1 MPDLEKAIDYWVS
14 TYLKV
19 LNTGWSK
26 FSQDLAALPIAEKCS
41 IFRGMMVEAGK
52 SGLLPG
58 LNQVLKI
65 VASDDL
71 SASLQPPPATVAPA
85 QGPPKTETPK
95 PAELGQQALI
105 EAPESVPSPN
115 AKPTTKAETLA
126 TAKQVN
132 VIRWFC
138 MTPRCKEFVTEILK
152 TKGKSNAEQL
162 SISEAS
168 DLIAKLYAMKGYI
181 PPGAKVEA
189 GAQK

>member
-14 TYLKV
+14 TYLEV
-19 LNTGWSK
+19 LNAGWSK
-26 FSQDLAALPIAEKCS
+26 LPQDLAALPIAEKCNVV
-41 IFRGMMVEAGK
+41 RGMMVEAGK
-52 SGLLPG
+52 SGLLPS

-71 SASLQPPPATVAPA
+71 SAPLQPPPATVAPA
-85 QGPPKTETPK
+85 RGPPKTETPK
-95 PAELGQQALI
+95 
-105 EAPESVPSPN
+105 
-115 AKPTTKAETLA
+115 AKTLA

-138 MTPRCKEFVTEILK
+138 VTPRCEEFVTEILE

-168 DLIAKLYAMKGYI
+168 DLIAKLYAVKEYI
-181 PPGAKVEA
+181 PPGAKVQ
-189 GAQK
+189 G

>member
-14 TYLKV
+14 TYLEV
-19 LNTGWSK
+19 LNAGWSK
-26 FSQDLAALPIAEKCS
+26 LPQDLAALPIAEKCN

-52 SGLLPG
+52 SGLLPS

-65 VASDDL
+65 VAS
-71 SASLQPPPATVAPA
+71 APLQPPPATVAPA
-85 QGPPKTETPK
+85 RGPPKTSTPK
-95 PAELGQQALI
+95 PAEPGRQAPI

-115 AKPTTKAETLA
+115 AKPTTKAKTLA
-126 TAKQVN
+126 TTKQVN

-138 MTPRCKEFVTEILK
+138 MTPRCEEFVTEILE

-168 DLIAKLYAMKGYI
+168 DLIAKLYALKEYI
-181 PPGAKVEA
+181 PPGAKVETGVEA
-189 GAQK
+189 